1 MQILFNDQAMQ
12 CAAGQTVHELLEQLD
27 QRQAGAALA
36 INQQIVPR
44 EQWAQH
50 IVQDGDQILL
60 FQVIAG
66 VEMLRIADKTFD
78 SHLFTGTG
86 KFASSQLMVE
96 AIRASGSQLVTL
108 AMKRVDLRQH
118 NDAILEP
125 LIAAGVTLLPNTSGA
140 KTAEEA
146 IFAAHLAREALGTNW
161 LKLEIHPDA
170 RWLLPDPI
178 ETLKAAETLVQQG
191 FVVLP
196 YCGADPVLCKRL
208 EEVGCAAVMPLGAP
222 IGSNQGLET
231 RAMLEIIIQQATVPV
246 VVDAGI
252 GVPSHAAQA
261 LEMGADAV
269 LVNTA
274 IAVADDPVN
283 MAKAFRL
290 AVEAGLLA
298 RQSGPG
304 SRSYFAHAT
313 SPLTGFLGIGMKTFS
328 DRWRQLDWDDIRL
341 RINGKTAADVERA
354 LNASQL
360 TRDDMMAL
368 LSPAASGY
376 LEQLA
381 QRAQRL
387 TRQRFGNTVSF
398 YVPLYLSNLC
408 ANDCTYCG
416 FSMSNRIK
424 RKTLDEADIA
434 RESAAIRE
442 MGFEHLL
449 LVTGEHQAK
458 VGMDYF
464 RRHLP
469 ALREQFSSLQME
481 VQPLAET
488 EYAELKQLG
497 LDGVMVYQETYHEA
511 TYARHHLKGKK
522 QDFFWRLET
531 PDRLG
536 RAGIDKIGLGALIGL
551 SDNWRVDSY
560 MVAEHLLWLQQHYWQ
575 SRYSVSFPRL
585 RPCTGGIEP
594 ASIMDERQLVQTI
607 CAFRLLA
614 PEIELSLSTR
624 ESPWFRDRVIPLA
637 INNVSAFSKTQP
649 GGYADNHPELEQ
661 FSPHDDRR
669 PEAVAAALTA
679 QGLQPVWKDWD
690 SYLGRASQ
698 RL

>member
-1 MQILFNDQAMQ
+1 
-12 CAAGQTVHELLEQLD
+12 
-27 QRQAGAALA
+27 
-36 INQQIVPR
+36 
-44 EQWAQH
+44 
-50 IVQDGDQILL
+50 
-60 FQVIAG
+60 
-66 VEMLRIADKTFD
+66 
-78 SHLFTGTG
+78 
-86 KFASSQLMVE
+86 
-96 AIRASGSQLVTL
+96 
-108 AMKRVDLRQH
+108 
-118 NDAILEP
+118 
-125 LIAAGVTLLPNTSGA
+125 
-140 KTAEEA
+140 
-146 IFAAHLAREALGTNW
+146 
-161 LKLEIHPDA
+161 
-170 RWLLPDPI
+170 
-178 ETLKAAETLVQQG
+178 
-191 FVVLP
+191 
-196 YCGADPVLCKRL
+196 
-208 EEVGCAAVMPLGAP
+208 
-222 IGSNQGLET
+222 
-231 RAMLEIIIQQATVPV
+231 
-246 VVDAGI
+246 
-252 GVPSHAAQA
+252 
-261 LEMGADAV
+261 
-269 LVNTA
+269 
-274 IAVADDPVN
+274 
-283 MAKAFRL
+283 
-290 AVEAGLLA
+290 
-298 RQSGPG
+298 
-304 SRSYFAHAT
+304 
-313 SPLTGFLGIGMKTFS
+313 MKTFS

-649 GGYADNHPELEQ
+649 GGYADITPSWNSSHRTTIA
-661 FSPHDDRR
+661 DR
-669 PEAVAAALTA
+669 
-679 QGLQPVWKDWD
+679 K
-690 SYLGRASQ
+690 
-698 RL
+698 RLLPR